1 MTAFSVRSFLR
12 KEDGLITALNLFL
25 LLAVL
30 MLFGLAVDYGN
41 VVQARTKMQVTAD
54 SVAHAALYTRELNSE
69 SQAVSKALELAEGNM
84 PAATY
89 GTVVTSDDIQFGTWD
104 AASQTF
110 TFSSGSRQAV
120 LVNTRRLNERTNGVS
135 TFLLGLVGLNAWNV
149 VTPSVFETYYP
160 ACFREGLVGDVLV
173 EVQGNNEYEPG
184 FCIHSNGYVSLNS
197 NNVFYPR
204 SVVSMPDQRDIS
216 LPSSGFESNP
226 GLTEALRDASYQL
239 RILNRITDI
248 IEGVQNM
255 SSPYMPDY
263 ITSDIPIKLNGNT
276 IRQEDLIEGRVHV
289 RSCNGNGQ
297 INIESKLLLSKVVLI
312 INCKVKF
319 QSGAVLEDSIL
330 ISTSS
335 DSRAF
340 NSAAGF
346 QVGRNDHCAEGG
358 GAQLVTLGGMDF
370 PANLQVFGGQLL
382 ALGDIEFTAN
392 ANGIEGAAMVA
403 GGTVSGTSNMRMGF
417 CGGAGMEDNFE
428 AAYFRLAG

>member
-184 FCIHSNGYVSLNS
+184 FCIHSNGFVSLNS

>member
-1 MTAFSVRSFLR
+1 MTAFLIRSFLR
-12 KEDGLITALNLFL
+12 KEDGLITSLNLFL

-30 MLFGLAVDYGN
+30 MVSGLAIDYGN

-54 SVAHAALYTRELNSE
+54 SVAHAALYTRELNGE
-69 SQAVSKALELAEGNM
+69 SQAISKALELTEGNM
-84 PAATY
+84 PAAIY
-89 GTVVTSDDIQFGTWD
+89 GTVVTAEDIQFGTWD

-110 TFSSGSRQAV
+110 TFSAGSKQAV
-120 LVNTRRLNERTNGVS
+120 LVNTKRLDARTNGIS

-149 VTPSVFETYYP
+149 ITPSVFETYYP
-160 ACFREGLVGDVLV
+160 FCFREGLVGETLA
-173 EVQGNNEYEPG
+173 EVQGNNEYESG
-184 FCIHSNGYVSLNS
+184 FCIHSNGFVSLNS
-197 NNVFYPR
+197 NNIFHTG

-216 LPSSGFESNP
+216 LPTSGFDSNP
-226 GLTEALRDASYQL
+226 GLIDALRDASYQL
-239 RILNRITDI
+239 RILNRINDI
-248 IEGVQNM
+248 IAGVQNM

-263 ITSDIPIKLNGNT
+263 ITSDIPITLRGHT
-276 IRQEDLIEGRVHV
+276 IRQDDLVQGRVH
-289 RSCNGNGQ
+289 RMSCNGNGQ
-297 INIESKLLLSKVVLI
+297 INIESRLLLSKVVLI
-312 INCKVKF
+312 IDCKVKF
-319 QSGAVLEDSIL
+319 QSGAVLEDSVL

-370 PANLQVFGGQLL
+370 PAELQVFGGQLL
-382 ALGDIEFTAN
+382 ALGDINFTAN
-392 ANGIEGAAMVA
+392 ADGIEGVAMVA

>member
-248 IEGVQNM
+248 IAGVQNM